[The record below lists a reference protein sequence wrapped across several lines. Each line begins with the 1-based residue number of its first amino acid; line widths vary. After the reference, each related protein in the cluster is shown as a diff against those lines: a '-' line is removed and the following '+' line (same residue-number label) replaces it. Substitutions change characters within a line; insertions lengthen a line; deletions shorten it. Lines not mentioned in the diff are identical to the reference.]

1 MITPKRLNTGMS
13 SLMNQNPRYRKAKP
27 ITDDIRRHCH
37 IFFDEG
43 LFINALNF
51 LILGATTT
59 TAIISQSENTSDNHN
74 LSDAPPAFAPSP
86 FHIELVSVLLIHPR
100 YTNHAAIK
108 EEYSEIASRSL
119 VFLRCV
125 LAILGPINAELGEA
139 FSFNCDSIS
148 RDSSEGNLNSAKLNF
163 DESTLREFDN
173 SNDKN
178 NQLKCG
184 IANHGRTRRCAK
196 DFWQVVGW
204 SFNCSLRYPER
215 WKYLKVWLDYM
226 LDVLEADFQ
235 ERERLDLEL
244 MGLSSHPADEGQEH
258 QLSKFLSKSLIV
270 SHLSGV
276 HGKSTAARRIVHSI
290 FADGDKNSLK
300 SFPQVFPNETKI
312 LKTFKGQGLRNKDW
326 KSYFS
331 TDYEQDF
338 DVENFQLSP
347 NYHLEEAEND
357 FMSKDPCMATAE
369 SWMGGPEAVIL
380 RQRLI
385 NLLSNTAKK
394 LPCFFI
400 EYSYLQVLLYDFI
413 RPLPLSVFSFFLSCS
428 DSSHI
433 SEVVYVSLCQM
444 LLSRL
449 LPRCA
454 PNPTAFITNNAVND
468 SISQFVLEKCY
479 LSFAALTSSS
489 HDNAAVSIIVE
500 NLLRL
505 LIKKKAC
512 HYSTTLKSALEN
524 GITTREEKIKKQR
537 KRPLGNNFDEDAVL
551 LKASGIR
558 LRTLLSWLK
567 KLSDRD
573 DGDLPTS
580 H

>member
-1 MITPKRLNTGMS
+1 MNP
-13 SLMNQNPRYRKAKP
+13 SLWPFS
-27 ITDDIRRHCH
+27 DL
-37 IFFDEG
+37 ES
-43 LFINALNF
+43 LVINALNF
-51 LILGATTT
+51 LIRILTVGATTT
-59 TAIISQSENTSDNHN
+59 TAIISQPTNNSDNYN
-74 LSDAPPAFAPSP
+74 RADAPPAFAPLP

-119 VFLRCV
+119 VFLRSV
-125 LAILGPINAELGEA
+125 LAILGPINAKLGEA
-139 FSFNCDSIS
+139 FSFKCDAIS
-148 RDSSEGNLNSAKLNF
+148 RDLSGKDLCGAKINL
-163 DESTLREFDN
+163 DEATLRESDDL
-173 SNDKN
+173 NDGN
-178 NQLKCG
+178 NKLKCG

-226 LDVLEADFQ
+226 VDVLEADFQ
-235 ERERLDLEL
+235 ERERLDLEW
-244 MGLSSHPADEGQEH
+244 MGLSSYPADEGQEH
-258 QLSKFLSKSLIV
+258 RSSKFLSQSLIV

-276 HGKSTAARRIVHSI
+276 HGKSSAARRIVHSI
-290 FADGDKNSLK
+290 FADGDNDSLK

-312 LKTFKGQGLRNKDW
+312 LKTSKGQGLRNKDW

-331 TDYEQDF
+331 TDHAQDL
-338 DVENFQLSP
+338 DVEIFQLSP
-347 NYHLEEAEND
+347 NYHLEEAENNS
-357 FMSKDPCMATAE
+357 MLKDSPMTAAE
-369 SWMGGPEAVIL
+369 SWMGGTEAIIL
-380 RQRLI
+380 RQRLV

-394 LPCFFI
+394 LPCYFI
-400 EYSYLQVLLYDFI
+400 QYNYLQVLLYDFI

-454 PNPTAFITNNAVND
+454 PNPTTFITKNAINN
-468 SISQFVLEKCY
+468 SLSQVVLEKCY

-489 HDNAAVSIIVE
+489 HDNATVSIIVE

-512 HYSTTLKSALEN
+512 RYSTTLKSALEN
-524 GITTREEKIKKQR
+524 GITAREEKIKKQR
-537 KRPLGNNFDEDAVL
+537 KRPLGNNFDEDALL

-558 LRTLLSWLK
+558 LQALLSWLN
-567 KLSDRD
+567 KLSEKD
-573 DGDLPTS
+573 DGDLLIS